1 MSTEIQLTFDPEKL
15 EALSYYLAKAHTTPM
30 KELTAALND
39 LYEKHV
45 PADTRE
51 YLERKQP
58 PARPRPRPKK
68 PAPQVP
74 LRKEVPEH
82 GEPGNNSVD
91 R

>member
-1 MSTEIQLTFDPEKL
+1 MSAEIQLSFDPEKL

-58 PARPRPRPKK
+58 PARPRPKPKRPE
-68 PAPQVP
+68 PQP
-74 LRKEVPEH
+74 GKERTANTALEAVEQR
-82 GEPGNNSVD
+82 PG
-91 R
+91 

>member
-1 MSTEIQLTFDPEKL
+1 MSAEIQLTFDPEKL

-58 PARPRPRPKK
+58 PARPRPKPKK
-68 PAPQVP
+68 PELQPG
-74 LRKEVPEH
+74 KERSANAALGAVEQP
-82 GEPGNNSVD
+82 PG
-91 R
+91 

>member
-1 MSTEIQLTFDPEKL
+1 MSAEIQLTFDPEKL

-58 PARPRPRPKK
+58 PARPWPKPKK
-68 PAPQVP
+68 PEPQ
-74 LRKEVPEH
+74 LGKERTADAALEAVEQP
-82 GEPGNNSVD
+82 PG
-91 R
+91 

>member
-1 MSTEIQLTFDPEKL
+1 MSAEIQLTFDPEKL

-58 PARPRPRPKK
+58 PARPRPKPKK
-68 PAPQVP
+68 PEPQAG
-74 LRKEVPEH
+74 KERTADAALEAVKQP
-82 GEPGNNSVD
+82 PG
-91 R
+91 

>member
-1 MSTEIQLTFDPEKL
+1 MSAEIQLTFDPEKL

-30 KELTAALND
+30 KELTAALGD

-68 PAPQVP
+68 PEPQTG
-74 LRKEVPEH
+74 KERTVNAALGAVEQP
-82 GEPGNNSVD
+82 PG
-91 R
+91 

>member
-1 MSTEIQLTFDPEKL
+1 MSAEIQLSFDPEKL

-58 PARPRPRPKK
+58 PARPRPKPKK
-68 PAPQVP
+68 PEPQAGKGRTANATLGAVEQP
-74 LRKEVPEH
+74 
-82 GEPGNNSVD
+82 PG
-91 R
+91 

>member
-1 MSTEIQLTFDPEKL
+1 MSAEIQLTFDPEKL
-15 EALSYYLAKAHTTPM
+15 EALSYYLAKMHTTPM

-58 PARPRPRPKK
+58 PARPRPKPKK
-68 PAPQVP
+68 PEPQP
-74 LRKEVPEH
+74 GKERTANTALEAVEQR
-82 GEPGNNSVD
+82 PG
-91 R
+91 

>member
-1 MSTEIQLTFDPEKL
+1 MSAEIQLSFDPEKL

-68 PAPQVP
+68 PDPQAG
-74 LRKEVPEH
+74 KERTANAALGAVEQP
-82 GEPGNNSVD
+82 PG
-91 R
+91 

>member
-1 MSTEIQLTFDPEKL
+1 MSAEIQLSFDPEKL

-58 PARPRPRPKK
+58 PARPRPKPKK
-68 PAPQVP
+68 PEPQP
-74 LRKEVPEH
+74 GKERTADAALDAVEQP
-82 GEPGNNSVD
+82 PG
-91 R
+91 

>member
-1 MSTEIQLTFDPEKL
+1 MSAEIQLTFDPEKL
-15 EALSYYLAKAHTTPM
+15 EALSYYLAKTHTTPM

-58 PARPRPRPKK
+58 PARPRQKPKK
-68 PAPQVP
+68 PESHPG
-74 LRKEVPEH
+74 KERTADATS
-82 GEPGNNSVD
+82 GEPEQPPG
-91 R
+91 

>member
-1 MSTEIQLTFDPEKL
+1 MSAEIQLSFDPEKL

-30 KELTAALND
+30 KELTAALNE

-58 PARPRPRPKK
+58 PARPRPKPKRPESQ
-68 PAPQVP
+68 PG
-74 LRKEVPEH
+74 KERTADATS
-82 GEPGNNSVD
+82 GEPEQPPG
-91 R
+91 

>member
-1 MSTEIQLTFDPEKL
+1 MSAEIQLSFDPEKL

-45 PADTRE
+45 PAETRE

-58 PARPRPRPKK
+58 PARPRPKPKK
-68 PAPQVP
+68 PEPQP
-74 LRKEVPEH
+74 GKERSANAALGAVEQP
-82 GEPGNNSVD
+82 PG
-91 R
+91 